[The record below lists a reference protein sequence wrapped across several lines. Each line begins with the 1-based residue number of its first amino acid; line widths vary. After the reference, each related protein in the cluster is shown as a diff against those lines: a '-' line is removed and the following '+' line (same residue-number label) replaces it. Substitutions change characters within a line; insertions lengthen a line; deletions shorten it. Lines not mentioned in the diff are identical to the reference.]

1 VGFVFSMLD
10 SLRKSAGS
18 WVVKILF
25 AILVLSFAVWG
36 IGDIFRGPGRDT
48 VVIEVGDRDI
58 TAQELITEYQR
69 SLEQARRTFGETLDA
84 ETARRLGFLEGVI
97 QTVVGRALFEAAAG
111 DLGIAVSDDMVR
123 ETIREDP
130 AFRGPGGVFDKFTF
144 EQLVRQAGYSEEA
157 YVAAMRRD
165 LARGQLVS
173 SIRAGATAPRVL
185 GDSLYRL
192 RQEKRIASTVLV
204 ADSAITGIGEPDE
217 AALEAFHR
225 EQAAR
230 FTAPEFRALTV
241 VSLDVERLAGEV
253 AVAEEELRLRYDE
266 NPERFITPERR
277 NVRQILLDDED
288 SARRAHERLQEGTE
302 FAQVAKEVAD
312 KEEGDLVIGFVTR
325 EGLPEPLGEVAFAL
339 EEGGFGEPVESPLG
353 WHVLQVSEIEP
364 DVERSFEEARDEL
377 RAEVADE
384 RVIDTI
390 FSLANQLEDALAG
403 GASLEQAAARVD
415 LQPIAI
421 EALDRRGRDAR
432 GQAVEGLPG
441 GDFLETAFSTAE
453 GESSLLTDTPDGGY
467 FMLRVD
473 KVTPAALRPL
483 DSIRSEVVEAWK
495 AEQRHKA
502 AEAQAQAIAD
512 RIKGG
517 EALAELAAELGLEV
531 TTTDP
536 FTRYRSDLPPD
547 LVAKLFAA
555 SVTGVA
561 TAESGEGYLVAQ
573 LDDIRSAEPG
583 ADQAGLEALG
593 RELRE
598 AFAADLL
605 AQYQAALYGRYA
617 VDINNRAIDE
627 LF

>member
-1 VGFVFSMLD
+1 MLD

-36 IGDIFRGPGRDT
+36 IGDIFRAPGRDT

-58 TAQELITEYQR
+58 TAHELTTEYQR

-84 ETARRLGFLEGVI
+84 ETARKLGFLERVI
-97 QTVVGRALFEAAAG
+97 QTVVGRALFDAAAG
-111 DLGIAVSDDMVR
+111 DLGLAVSDDMVR

-130 AFRGPGGVFDKFTF
+130 AFKGPGGAFDRFTF
-144 EQLVRQAGYSEEA
+144 ERLVQQAGYSEET
-157 YVAAMRRD
+157 YVDAMRRD

-173 SIRAGATAPRVL
+173 SIRAGAAAPRVL
-185 GDSLYRL
+185 GDRLYRL
-192 RQEKRIASTVLV
+192 RQEKRVASTVLV
-204 ADSAITGIGEPDE
+204 ADGAMTGIGEPDD

-225 EQAAR
+225 ERADR
-230 FTAPEFRALTV
+230 FTAPEYRALTV
-241 VSLDVERLAGEV
+241 VSLDVKRLAGEV
-253 AVAEEELRLRYDE
+253 AVADEELRLRYDE

-288 SARRAHERLQEGTE
+288 SARRAHEMLKQGTA
-302 FAQVAKEVAD
+302 FAQVAKEVAN
-312 KEEGDLVIGFVTR
+312 KEEGDLVIGLVTR

-339 EEGGFGEPVESPLG
+339 EEGGFSAPVKSPLG
-353 WHVLQVSEIEP
+353 WHLLQVTGIEP
-364 DVERSFEEARDEL
+364 EVVVGFEEARDQL
-377 RAEVADE
+377 RAEAAEE
-384 RVIDTI
+384 RVAETV

-415 LQPIAI
+415 VQPVTV

-432 GQAVEGLPG
+432 GEAVAGLPG
-441 GDFLETAFSTAE
+441 GDFLETAFSTGE

-467 FMLRVD
+467 FILRVD
-473 KVTPAALRPL
+473 KVTPAALKPL
-483 DSIRSEVVEAWK
+483 DSIRGEVVEAWK

-502 AEAQAQAIAD
+502 AEARAQAIAD

-517 EALAELAAELGLEV
+517 EAFAALAAELGLGV
-531 TTTDP
+531 TKTDP

-547 LVAKLFAA
+547 LVAKLFALPL
-555 SVTGVA
+555 TGVA

-573 LDDIRSAEPG
+573 LDDIQSAEPE
-583 ADQAGLEALG
+583 ADQAGVQALG
-593 RELRE
+593 AELRE

-605 AQYQAALYGRYA
+605 AQYQAALYRRYP